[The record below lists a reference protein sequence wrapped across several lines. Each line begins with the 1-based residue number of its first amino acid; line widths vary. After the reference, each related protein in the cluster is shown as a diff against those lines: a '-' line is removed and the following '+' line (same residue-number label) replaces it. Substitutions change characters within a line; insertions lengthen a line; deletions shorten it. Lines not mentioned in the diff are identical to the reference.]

1 MKGRAYQ
8 GHFGWDS
15 HVPPQLESTFNCF
28 LRERKPM
35 YPRKSPL
42 SDKRGIILDIR
53 NTKEG
58 LNFYT

>member
-1 MKGRAYQ
+1 
-8 GHFGWDS
+8 
-15 HVPPQLESTFNCF
+15 
-28 LRERKPM
+28 M